1 MGKTKEITEDQ
12 QKALDA
18 EKAFRESPLGQNIT
32 KLEDHVKG
40 HLADMFDAA
49 GVAFSTEKED
59 EVMTN
64 FIAASHAAGTIQRLV
79 WEQLDYEAKMR
90 EEQNSIPTPKIE
102 KAIKKQAKKEAV
114 KKNRPRGKTSMKKA

>member
-18 EKAFRESPLGQNIT
+18 EKAFRDSPLGKNIT
-32 KLEDHVKG
+32 QLENHVKG
-40 HLADMFDAA
+40 HLSDMFDAA
-49 GVAFSTEKED
+49 GIAFSTDQED

-79 WEQLDYEAKMR
+79 WEQLDFEAKQR
-90 EEQNSIPTPKIE
+90 EEQNSIPTAKIE